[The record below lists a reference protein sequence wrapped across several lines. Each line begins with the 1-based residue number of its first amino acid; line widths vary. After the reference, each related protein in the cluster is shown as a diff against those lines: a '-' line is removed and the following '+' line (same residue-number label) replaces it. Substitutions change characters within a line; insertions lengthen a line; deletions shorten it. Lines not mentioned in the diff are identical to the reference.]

1 MEKEK
6 QTNETAATRR
16 AKLIAQRDGLT
27 RRIAAIDAK
36 ASKKNRNQE
45 TRRNILA
52 GACIRTKAAKDQ
64 AIAQLLDRELR
75 DYLKRPDDR
84 ALFGLP
90 PVSLVSKTGS

>member
-52 GACIRTKAAKDQ
+52 GACIRTKAAKDE
-64 AIAQLLDRELR
+64 AIAQLLNKELHA
-75 DYLKRPDDR
+75 YLQRPDDR
-84 ALFGLP
+84 ALFGFP
-90 PVSLVSKTGS
+90 PLNPPARTGS